1 MAKKVQRGLGRG
13 LGALLGDD
21 VVEQRPPEP
30 QPAAKE
36 AVDEVRMLPI
46 RLIDPNRDQP
56 RRSFDEAAL
65 EELAAS
71 IRAVGVI
78 QPIIVAPAGERYTI
92 IAGER
97 RYRASRMA
105 ELDEI
110 PAIVRDWDQ
119 QRRME
124 AALIENLQR
133 DDLNAIEEAAG
144 VRRLMD
150 EGGLTQER
158 VAERLG
164 KSRPAVANLLRL
176 LTLEKSVQ
184 QLVVEGRLSAGHAR
198 ALVTVE
204 PARQVQLA
212 NLTVQQGWSVRQ
224 LERICAQPVKEP
236 APKPVQVR
244 DQQFNQLEGMA
255 RELFGTRAKLDGTH
269 ESGKLT
275 LFYYSGDD
283 LQRIWEV
290 LELAKEGRLDVYKRQ
305 VSWSTWCASALRCPT
320 ARTDFCWTVSPAQWI
335 RRGRWKTLQ
344 RRTPW

>member
-13 LGALLGDD
+13 LGALLGED
-21 VVEQRPPEP
+21 VVEAKVASETPEP
-30 QPAAKE
+30 QSAA
-36 AVDEVRMLPI
+36 DEVRMLPI
-46 RLIDPNRDQP
+46 RLIDPNPEQP
-56 RRSFDEAAL
+56 RRTFEPAAL

-78 QPIIVAPAGERYTI
+78 QPIIVAPDGDRYTI

-97 RYRASRMA
+97 RYRASRLA
-105 ELDEI
+105 QLEEI
-110 PAIVRDWDQ
+110 PAIVRAWDA

-133 DDLNAIEEAAG
+133 DDLNPIEEAMG
-144 VRRLMD
+144 VRQLMD

-184 QLVVEGRLSAGHAR
+184 QMVMEGKLSAGHAR
-198 ALVTVE
+198 ALVSVD
-204 PARQVQLA
+204 AKRQVQLA

-224 LERICAQPVKEP
+224 LERICAQPVKAEQD
-236 APKPVQVR
+236 KPVRVR
-244 DQQFNQLEGMA
+244 DQQFNQLESMA
-255 RELFGTRAKLDGTH
+255 RELFGTRAKLEGTH
-269 ESGKLT
+269 ESGRLT
-275 LFYYSGDD
+275 LFYYSEDD

-290 LELAKEGRLDVYKRQ
+290 LEMSHGER
-305 VSWSTWCASALRCPT
+305 P
-320 ARTDFCWTVSPAQWI
+320 
-335 RRGRWKTLQ
+335 
-344 RRTPW
+344 

>member
-21 VVEQRPPEP
+21 VVEQKAPEVKLE
-30 QPAAKE
+30 AVKE
-36 AVDEVRMLPI
+36 AADEVRMLPI
-46 RLIDPNRDQP
+46 RLIDPNPDQP
-56 RRSFDEAAL
+56 RRSFDEEAL

-78 QPIIVAPAGERYTI
+78 QPIIVAPTGERYRI

-105 ELDEI
+105 EQEEI

-119 QRRME
+119 QRQME

-133 DDLNAIEEAAG
+133 DDLNPIEEARG

-150 EGGLTQER
+150 ESGLTQEKI
-158 VAERLG
+158 AERLG

-176 LTLEKSVQ
+176 LNLVDSVQ
-184 QLVVEGRLSAGHAR
+184 QLVIEGKLSAGHAR

-204 PARQVQLA
+204 PKRQVQLA

-224 LERICAQPVKEP
+224 LERICAQPVKEEQEKP
-236 APKPVQVR
+236 AKVR

-255 RELFGTRAKLDGTH
+255 RELFGTRAKLDGSH
-269 ESGKLT
+269 EAGKLT
-275 LFYYSGDD
+275 LFYYSADD
-283 LQRIWEV
+283 LQRIWDV
-290 LELAKEGRLDVYKRQ
+290 LEMAREGKL
-305 VSWSTWCASALRCPT
+305 
-320 ARTDFCWTVSPAQWI
+320 
-335 RRGRWKTLQ
+335 
-344 RRTPW
+344 